1 MPSPATKRGRRLV
14 PSLPAARRGLGT
26 ERSGCR
32 APRGRPA
39 DHVLGPGHARP
50 GKTAPD
56 IGVSKVF
63 IFFRKKKT
71 KPFRRL
77 FFFFL
82 ALSFRRNLGM
92 LLFKE
97 KKCLQ
102 CISHPFRSEH
112 DLCEEMV
119 FLKN

>member
-1 MPSPATKRGRRLV
+1 MAL
-14 PSLPAARRGLGT
+14 AARSSPRPGHRKLG
-26 ERSGCR
+26 RR

-39 DHVLGPGHARP
+39 DHVLGPRCARL

-63 IFFRKKKT
+63 IFFRKKKKKT

-102 CISHPFRSEH
+102 CISHPFHSEH

-119 FLKN
+119 F

>member
-1 MPSPATKRGRRLV
+1 MQGPAW
-14 PSLPAARRGLGT
+14 
-26 ERSGCR
+26 
-32 APRGRPA
+32 RPA
-39 DHVLGPGHARP
+39 DHVLGPGRARP

-77 FFFFL
+77 FFL

-119 FLKN
+119 FFLKIKLEIHPRTMLL